1 MTPGTF
7 KAPGIYE
14 RLGVKPVINGAA
26 TLTRLGGSLMPPPVL
41 EAMAQ
46 AAGAFIPLDEL
57 QRAAGRHLAQ
67 LTHNEAAYVTSGAA
81 AGLVLATAA
90 CITGTDPDKMAV
102 LPRPEKIEGGKHK
115 VVVFR
120 SQRNGYDFAVRQVGI
135 DLIEVGPSRGQA
147 TERPPDEEQ
156 LADELFEAID
166 ERTACVT
173 YFAGGHFAPG
183 ALSLE
188 KTVEL
193 AHQHGV
199 PVVVDGAAQIPPIE
213 NLWRFTGAA
222 GPAPWAQAQ
231 ARLGVPGAVSPA
243 PTQTAPMGAD
253 LAVFSGGKGLCGPQ
267 SSGLIVGRA
276 ALIDAI
282 SRQSN
287 PNAYIGR
294 PMKVGKEEICGLVA
308 AVEWYLSLDYEA
320 LAADYERQ
328 VGVVL
333 DALAGIGGV
342 EAERV
347 WPNEAGQP
355 LPRARVRLL
364 DGAALTRDALVDRL
378 RSHSP
383 SIELS
388 TAGSDAIFV
397 NPQTLQNGEVE
408 TIATALRAALRA

>member
-1 MTPGTF
+1 
-7 KAPGIYE
+7 
-14 RLGVKPVINGAA
+14 
-26 TLTRLGGSLMPPPVL
+26 
-41 EAMAQ
+41 MA
-46 AAGAFIPLDEL
+46 L
-57 QRAAGRHLAQ
+57 
-67 LTHNEAAYVTSGAA
+67 
-81 AGLVLATAA
+81 
-90 CITGTDPDKMAV
+90 

-120 SQRNGYDFAVRQVGI
+120 SQRNGYVFAVRQVGI
-135 DLIEVGPSRGQA
+135 DLVEVGPTKAQA
-147 TERPPDEEQ
+147 GEKLPDEER
-156 LADELFEAID
+156 LADELFESID

-173 YFAGGHFAPG
+173 FFAGGHFAAG

-199 PVVVDGAAQIPPIE
+199 PVVVDGAAQIPPVE
-213 NLWRFTGAA
+213 NLWRFTGTP
-222 GPAPWAQAQ
+222 GPALWAQAQ

-243 PTQTAPMGAD
+243 PELTTPAGAV
-253 LAVFSGGKGLCGPQ
+253 LAVFSGGKRMCGPQ

-276 ALIDAI
+276 DLIDAI
-282 SRQSN
+282 GRQSN

-308 AVEWYLSLDYEA
+308 AIEWYLSLDYEA
-320 LAADYERQ
+320 LASDYERQ

-333 DALAGIGGV
+333 DALAGIRGV

-355 LPRARVRLL
+355 LPRVRARLL
-364 DGAALTRDALVDRL
+364 EGATVGRDALVERL
-378 RSHSP
+378 RSQSP

-388 TAGSDAIFV
+388 TAGPDGVYV
-397 NPQTLQNGEVE
+397 NPQTLQPGEAE
-408 TIATALRAALRA
+408 LIAHALRAALRA

>member
-1 MTPGTF
+1 MSAT
-7 KAPGIYE
+7 AQSIYD
-14 RLGVKPVINGAA
+14 RLGIQPVINGAA
-26 TLTRLGGSLMPPPVL
+26 TLTRLGGSLMPRPVV
-41 EAMAQ
+41 EAMVQ

-57 QRAAGRHLAQ
+57 QRAAGRRLAE
-67 LTHNEAAYVTSGAA
+67 LTRNEAAYVTSGAA
-81 AGLVLATAA
+81 AGLVLATSA
-90 CITGTDPDKMAV
+90 CITGADPEKMAL
-102 LPRPEKIEGGKHK
+102 LPRPEKIDGGKHK

-135 DLIEVGPSRGQA
+135 ELVEVGPTKAQA
-147 TERPPDEEQ
+147 AAREPDAEQ

-166 ERTACVT
+166 EQTACVT
-173 YFAGGHFAPG
+173 YFAGGHFAAG

-199 PVVVDGAAQIPPIE
+199 PVVVDGAAQIPPVE
-213 NLWRFTGAA
+213 NLWKFSGAP
-222 GPAPWAQAQ
+222 GPALWAQAQ
-231 ARLGVPGAVSPA
+231 AKLGVRGAINPA
-243 PTQTAPMGAD
+243 PELTTPAGAD

-267 SSGLIVGRA
+267 SSGLILGRSD
-276 ALIDAI
+276 LIDAI

-287 PNAYIGR
+287 PNAFIGR

-320 LAADYERQ
+320 LASEYERQ
-328 VGVVL
+328 VELVV
-333 DALAGIGGV
+333 ATAGELPGV

-364 DGAALTRDALVDRL
+364 EGAKLTRDGLVERL
-378 RSHSP
+378 RSHTP
-383 SIELS
+383 AIELS
-388 TAGSDAIFV
+388 NAGSDGVYV
-397 NPQTLQNGEVE
+397 NPQTLQPGEVE
-408 TIATALRAALRA
+408 QIALALRDALRR